1 MLIAAGDGIR
11 EGNFYIDIGL
21 LDMIYYS
28 MVTLVVSLNKKQGSQ
43 RSLMAG
49 KVAPS
54 VGQLWRPLAANFVSR
69 E

>member
-28 MVTLVVSLNKKQGSQ
+28 MVTLVVSLNTKQGCQ
-43 RSLMAG
+43 RSLLAG